1 MTRAMTASGKRSDG
15 GSPRGDRFIRPDWPA
30 PAVVRALITT
40 RHDGVSAAPFDSFN
54 LGTHVGD
61 DPGAVQSNRMRLRQ
75 HVPAEPRWMEQ
86 VHGVDCLRLLASD
99 TTPDSTQSALPVLPA
114 LHPLPAPHSS
124 PALTRADAAVTRDT
138 GVVCAVLSADCL
150 PVLLCACDGSAVGV
164 AHAGWR
170 GLAGGVIE
178 SALQGLSALG
188 TPATQVMAWLGP
200 AISGARFEVGAEV
213 RAAFLDHASD
223 DAGAFVQHQTDG
235 QKRSGGEKYLA
246 NLYALARARLR
257 RAGVSRVYGGGF
269 CTYLDRERFFS
280 YRRDGRTGRMAS
292 LIWLAPG
299 ADRGRSM
306 SS

>member
-1 MTRAMTASGKRSDG
+1 MTHVMPTVSVKDSDG
-15 GSPRGDRFIRPDWPA
+15 GSPSRDSFIRPDWPA
-30 PAVVRALITT
+30 PALVRALITT
-40 RHDGVSAAPFDSFN
+40 RHDGASAAPFDGFN

-75 HVPAEPRWMEQ
+75 HLPAEPRWMEQ
-86 VHGVDCLRLLASD
+86 VHGVQCLQLGSAAPAPAS
-99 TTPDSTQSALPVLPA
+99 QSALPQG
-114 LHPLPAPHSS
+114 
-124 PALTRADAAVTRDT
+124 DAAVTRDA

-150 PVLLCACDGSAVGV
+150 PVLLCARDGSAVGV

-178 SALQGLSALG
+178 SALQGLCALG

-213 RAAFLDHASD
+213 RAAFLDHSGE
-223 DAGAFVQHQTDG
+223 DAGAFVQHRPQDAT
-235 QKRSGGEKYLA
+235 QSSTTQPGGEKYLA

-257 RAGVSRVYGGGF
+257 RAGVAQVYGGGF
-269 CTYLDRERFFS
+269 CTYMDRQRFFS

-292 LIWLAPG
+292 LIWLAPAAG
-299 ADRGRSM
+299 HNRAQ

>member
-1 MTRAMTASGKRSDG
+1 MTRAMTASGNESNG

-40 RHDGVSAAPFDSFN
+40 RHYGVSAAPFDSFN

-86 VHGVDCLRLLASD
+86 VHGVQCLHLGSAAPSPAS
-99 TTPDSTQSALPVLPA
+99 QLALPQG
-114 LHPLPAPHSS
+114 
-124 PALTRADAAVTRDT
+124 DAAVTRDA

-188 TPATQVMAWLGP
+188 TPAPQVMAWLGP

-213 RAAFLDHASD
+213 RAAFLDRASE
-223 DAGAFVQHQTDG
+223 DAGAFVQHQIND
-235 QKRSGGEKYLA
+235 QHRSGGEKYLA

>member
-1 MTRAMTASGKRSDG
+1 MPTVSVKDSDG
-15 GSPRGDRFIRPDWPA
+15 GSPSRDSFIRPDWPA
-30 PAVVRALITT
+30 PALVRALITT
-40 RHDGVSAAPFDSFN
+40 RHDGASAAPFDGFN

-75 HVPAEPRWMEQ
+75 HLPAEPRWMEQ
-86 VHGVDCLRLLASD
+86 VHGVQCLQLGSAAPAPAS
-99 TTPDSTQSALPVLPA
+99 QSALPQG
-114 LHPLPAPHSS
+114 
-124 PALTRADAAVTRDT
+124 DAAVTRDA

-150 PVLLCACDGSAVGV
+150 PVLLCARDGSAVGV

-178 SALQGLSALG
+178 SALQGLCALG

-213 RAAFLDHASD
+213 RAAFLDHSGE
-223 DAGAFVQHQTDG
+223 DAGAFVQHRPQDAT
-235 QKRSGGEKYLA
+235 QSSTTQPGGEKYLA

-257 RAGVSRVYGGGF
+257 RAGVAQVYGGGF
-269 CTYLDRERFFS
+269 CTYMDRQRFFS

-292 LIWLAPG
+292 LIWLAPAAG
-299 ADRGRSM
+299 HNREQ

>member
-1 MTRAMTASGKRSDG
+1 
-15 GSPRGDRFIRPDWPA
+15 
-30 PAVVRALITT
+30 
-40 RHDGVSAAPFDSFN
+40 
-54 LGTHVGD
+54 
-61 DPGAVQSNRMRLRQ
+61 
-75 HVPAEPRWMEQ
+75 
-86 VHGVDCLRLLASD
+86 
-99 TTPDSTQSALPVLPA
+99 
-114 LHPLPAPHSS
+114 
-124 PALTRADAAVTRDT
+124 
-138 GVVCAVLSADCL
+138 VVCAVLSADCL

-213 RAAFLDHASD
+213 RAAFLDHAGD

-257 RAGVSRVYGGGF
+257 RAGVSQVFGGGF

>member
-1 MTRAMTASGKRSDG
+1 MTRAMTASGKQSDG

-86 VHGVDCLRLLASD
+86 VHGVQCLHLGSAAPSPAS
-99 TTPDSTQSALPVLPA
+99 QSALPQG
-114 LHPLPAPHSS
+114 
-124 PALTRADAAVTRDT
+124 DAAVTRDA

-213 RAAFLDHASD
+213 RAAFLDHAGD
-223 DAGAFVQHQTDG
+223 DAGAFVQYQTDG

-269 CTYLDRERFFS
+269 CTYLDRARFFS

>member
-1 MTRAMTASGKRSDG
+1 MTRAMTASAKDSDG
-15 GSPRGDRFIRPDWPA
+15 GSPSGDRFIRPDWPA

-40 RHDGVSAAPFDSFN
+40 RHDGVSAAPFDGFN

-75 HVPAEPRWMEQ
+75 HLPAEPRWMEQ
-86 VHGVDCLRLLASD
+86 VHGVQCLHLGSTAPAPAS
-99 TTPDSTQSALPVLPA
+99 QSALPQG
-114 LHPLPAPHSS
+114 
-124 PALTRADAAVTRDT
+124 DAAVTRDA

-150 PVLLCACDGSAVGV
+150 PVLLCATDGSAVGV

-188 TPATQVMAWLGP
+188 TPASQVMAWLGP

-213 RAAFLDHASD
+213 RAAFLDRASE
-223 DAGAFVQHQTDG
+223 DAGAFVQYRPQDATQPNATQPG
-235 QKRSGGEKYLA
+235 ATQPGATQPGGEKYLA

-257 RAGVSRVYGGGF
+257 RAGVAQVYGGGF
-269 CTYLDRERFFS
+269 CTYMDRQRFFS
-280 YRRDGRTGRMAS
+280 YRREGRTGRMAS
-292 LIWLAPG
+292 LIWLAPAAG
-299 ADRGRSM
+299 HSRAQ

>member
-1 MTRAMTASGKRSDG
+1 MTRAMTASGYESDG

-86 VHGVDCLRLLASD
+86 VHGVQCLHLGSAAPAPAS
-99 TTPDSTQSALPVLPA
+99 QSALPQG
-114 LHPLPAPHSS
+114 
-124 PALTRADAAVTRDT
+124 DAAVTRDA

-150 PVLLCACDGSAVGV
+150 PVLLCARDGSAVGV

-213 RAAFLDHASD
+213 RAAFLDCASE
-223 DAGAFVQHQTDG
+223 DAGAFVQHQIND
-235 QKRSGGEKYLA
+235 QHRSGGEKYLA

-280 YRRDGRTGRMAS
+280 YRREGRTGRMAS

-299 ADRGRSM
+299 TDRGRSM

>member
-1 MTRAMTASGKRSDG
+1 MTRAMTASGNESDG

-30 PAVVRALITT
+30 PPVVRALITT

-86 VHGVDCLRLLASD
+86 VHGVQCLHLGSAAPSPAS
-99 TTPDSTQSALPVLPA
+99 QSALPQG
-114 LHPLPAPHSS
+114 
-124 PALTRADAAVTRDT
+124 DAAVTRDA

-269 CTYLDRERFFS
+269 CTYLDRARFFS

>member
-1 MTRAMTASGKRSDG
+1 MTRAMTASGNESDG

-40 RHDGVSAAPFDSFN
+40 RHYGVSAAPFDSFN

-86 VHGVDCLRLLASD
+86 VHGVQCLHLGSAAPSPAS
-99 TTPDSTQSALPVLPA
+99 QSALPQG
-114 LHPLPAPHSS
+114 
-124 PALTRADAAVTRDT
+124 DAAVTRDA

-213 RAAFLDHASD
+213 RAAFLDRASE
-223 DAGAFVQHQTDG
+223 DAGAFVQHQIND
-235 QKRSGGEKYLA
+235 QHRSGGEKYLA

-269 CTYLDRERFFS
+269 CTYLDRARFFS
-280 YRRDGRTGRMAS
+280 YRREGRTGRMAS

>member
-1 MTRAMTASGKRSDG
+1 MHLN
-15 GSPRGDRFIRPDWPA
+15 FIRPDWVASPQL
-30 PAVVRALITT
+30 RAAFTL
-40 RHDGVSAAPFDSFN
+40 RSGGASGVPWQSLNVGA
-54 LGTHVGD
+54 HVGD
-61 DPGAVQSNRMRLRQ
+61 DPLAVRQNRARVRDALEL
-75 HVPAEPRWMEQ
+75 PAEPLWLEQ
-86 VHGVDCLRLLASD
+86 VHGNAVHLAQSGTAPVTPPRVDA
-99 TTPDSTQSALPVLPA
+99 V
-114 LHPLPAPHSS
+114 
-124 PALTRADAAVTRDT
+124 VTRDAD
-138 GVVCAVLSADCL
+138 VVLAIMVADCL

-269 CTYLDRERFFS
+269 CTYLDRARFFS

>member
-1 MTRAMTASGKRSDG
+1 MTASAKDSDG
-15 GSPRGDRFIRPDWPA
+15 GSPSGDRFIRPDWPA

-40 RHDGVSAAPFDSFN
+40 RHDGVSAAPFDGFN

-75 HVPAEPRWMEQ
+75 HLPAEPRWMEQ
-86 VHGVDCLRLLASD
+86 VHGVQCLHLGSTAPAPAS
-99 TTPDSTQSALPVLPA
+99 QSALPQG
-114 LHPLPAPHSS
+114 
-124 PALTRADAAVTRDT
+124 DAAVTRDA

-150 PVLLCACDGSAVGV
+150 PVLLCATDGSAVGV

-178 SALQGLSALG
+178 SALQGLSVLG

-213 RAAFLDHASD
+213 RAAFLDRASE
-223 DAGAFVQHQTDG
+223 DAGAFVQYRPQDATQPNATQPG
-235 QKRSGGEKYLA
+235 ATQPGGEKYLA

-257 RAGVSRVYGGGF
+257 RAGVAQVYGGGF
-269 CTYLDRERFFS
+269 CTYMDRQRFFS
-280 YRRDGRTGRMAS
+280 YRREGRTGRMAS
-292 LIWLAPG
+292 LIWLAPAAG
-299 ADRGRSM
+299 HSRAQ

>member
-1 MTRAMTASGKRSDG
+1 MTRAMTASGNESDG

-30 PAVVRALITT
+30 PPVVRALITT

-86 VHGVDCLRLLASD
+86 VHGVQCLHLGSAAPSPAS
-99 TTPDSTQSALPVLPA
+99 QSALPQG
-114 LHPLPAPHSS
+114 
-124 PALTRADAAVTRDT
+124 DAAVTRDA

>member
-1 MTRAMTASGKRSDG
+1 M
-15 GSPRGDRFIRPDWPA
+15 
-30 PAVVRALITT
+30 
-40 RHDGVSAAPFDSFN
+40 
-54 LGTHVGD
+54 
-61 DPGAVQSNRMRLRQ
+61 
-75 HVPAEPRWMEQ
+75 
-86 VHGVDCLRLLASD
+86 
-99 TTPDSTQSALPVLPA
+99 
-114 LHPLPAPHSS
+114 
-124 PALTRADAAVTRDT
+124 
-138 GVVCAVLSADCL
+138 
-150 PVLLCACDGSAVGV
+150 
-164 AHAGWR
+164 
-170 GLAGGVIE
+170 IE

-188 TPATQVMAWLGP
+188 TPAPQVMAWLGP

-269 CTYLDRERFFS
+269 CTYLDRARFFS

>member
-1 MTRAMTASGKRSDG
+1 MTRAMTASAKDSDG
-15 GSPRGDRFIRPDWPA
+15 GSPSGDRFIRPDWPA

-40 RHDGVSAAPFDSFN
+40 RHDGVSAAPFDGFN

-75 HVPAEPRWMEQ
+75 HLPAEPRWMEQ
-86 VHGVDCLRLLASD
+86 VHGVQCLHLGSTAPAPAS
-99 TTPDSTQSALPVLPA
+99 QSALPQG
-114 LHPLPAPHSS
+114 
-124 PALTRADAAVTRDT
+124 DAAVTRDA

-150 PVLLCACDGSAVGV
+150 PVLLCATDGSAVGV

-188 TPATQVMAWLGP
+188 TPASQVMAWLGP

-213 RAAFLDHASD
+213 RAAFLDRASE
-223 DAGAFVQHQTDG
+223 DAGAFVQYRPQDATQPNATQPG
-235 QKRSGGEKYLA
+235 ATQPGGEKYLA

-257 RAGVSRVYGGGF
+257 RAGVAQVYGGGF
-269 CTYLDRERFFS
+269 CTYMDRQRFFS
-280 YRRDGRTGRMAS
+280 YRREGRTGRMAS
-292 LIWLAPG
+292 LIWLAPAAG
-299 ADRGRSM
+299 HSRAQ